1 MKEQPTSDEKL
12 KRAEN
17 IISLV
22 IEMRAAQKEYFTS
35 HSPLALHNAKQL
47 ERRVDNMLRAYT
59 HQTDPTPEI
68 PFEQ

>member
-1 MKEQPTSDEKL
+1 MNNEDNRQTKEQQ
-12 KRAEN
+12 

-22 IEMRAAQKEYFTS
+22 IEMRAAQKEYFAS

-47 ERRVDNMLRAYT
+47 ERRVYNMLRAYT

>member
-1 MKEQPTSDEKL
+1 MNNEDNRQTREQQ
-12 KRAEN
+12 
-17 IISLV
+17 IIRLV
-22 IEMRAAQKEYFTS
+22 IEMRAVQKEYFAS

>member
-1 MKEQPTSDEKL
+1 MNNEDNRQTKEQQ
-12 KRAEN
+12 

-22 IEMRAAQKEYFTS
+22 IEMRAAQKEYFAS

>member
-1 MKEQPTSDEKL
+1 MNNEDNRQTKEQQ
-12 KRAEN
+12 